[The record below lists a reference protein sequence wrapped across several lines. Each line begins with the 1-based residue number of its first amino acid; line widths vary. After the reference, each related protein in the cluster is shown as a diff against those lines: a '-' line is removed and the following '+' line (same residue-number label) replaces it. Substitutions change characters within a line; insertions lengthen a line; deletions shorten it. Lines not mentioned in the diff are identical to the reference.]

1 METNYVGT
9 FHSIDSALYK
19 ITQLKSE
26 GYEESAI
33 HAVANTEDELAQL
46 RNQTYVVVAGRED
59 DSFLSRFKASVVGDG
74 ETAVGRMDDQLAGQV
89 QGEIRN
95 GGIALFVEG
104 EPKKKDG
111 SADRDSRAAISE
123 SGEPLQ
129 HNDDFQPRN
138 DNEGTVPRLNT
149 DGL

>member
-33 HAVANTEDELAQL
+33 HAVTNSEDELAQL

-59 DSFLSRFKASVVGDG
+59 ENFLSRFKAFVVGDD
-74 ETAVGRMDDQLAGQV
+74 ETAMKRMDDQMQE
-89 QGEIRN
+89 EIRN

-104 EPKKKDG
+104 EPKGRDG
-111 SADRDSRAAISE
+111 SAERDSQAALSE

-129 HNDDFQPRN
+129 NDADFQPRN